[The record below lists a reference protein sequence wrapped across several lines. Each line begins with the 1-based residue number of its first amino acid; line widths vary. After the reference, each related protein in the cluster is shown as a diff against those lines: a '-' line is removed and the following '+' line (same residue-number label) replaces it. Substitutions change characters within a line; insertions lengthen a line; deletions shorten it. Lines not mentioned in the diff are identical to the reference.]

1 MSRSIGTVEKAV
13 DILYLF
19 SSEHP
24 ELSALEIAEKLGMP
38 LSTAYKYLQAF
49 LKKKFLLKNEK
60 TNKFYP
66 GLNALRLGLLAAE
79 KTSVTEIA
87 SSFLESLVDRSLE
100 TAVLTVPDGLQVVC
114 IDVRHSPRPW
124 RITTDRGS
132 TLPLYAGAP
141 GKAILAFKDESLI
154 DYVIEAT
161 GLVRLN
167 KNTITDIKQ
176 LKNELAVIRKE
187 GFSASDSEYVSDVC
201 SLAAPIFDHKGEV
214 IASVSLAGPA
224 ERIFGDNRQK
234 LIDLLKESARGISS
248 ELGYVESQRKHL

>member
-1 MSRSIGTVEKAV
+1 VGSSIGTVEKAV
-13 DILYLF
+13 DILCLF

-49 LKKKFLLKNEK
+49 QKKQFLSKSE
-60 TNKFYP
+60 TSNKFYP
-66 GLNALRLGLLAAE
+66 GLSILKLGLLAAE
-79 KTSVTEIA
+79 KTSVIEVA
-87 SSFLESLVDRSLE
+87 SPFLRLLVDRSLE
-100 TAVLTVPDGLQVVC
+100 TAFLTVLDGLNVVC
-114 IDVRHSPRPW
+114 VDVKESPRVL
-124 RITTDRGS
+124 RFTTGKGS
-132 TLPLYAGAP
+132 SLPLYAGSP
-141 GKAILAFKDESLI
+141 GKAVLAFKDKSFI
-154 DYVIEAT
+154 DKVIGAT
-161 GLVRLN
+161 GLIRLN
-167 KNTITDIKQ
+167 KNTITDIEQ